1 MINKVH
7 DHIIAE
13 LDNSVRT
20 DTSIIVVAV
29 TFNLISLCLNSQASL
44 IGGFGGAGTD
54 VGGTIIF
61 FVFLATTLVFNGL
74 AIFGLMVGRST
85 RMKLIER
92 LLEMYADNDV
102 GKYYDQSL
110 ISNYSKRYILFGA
123 VVIVLGIT
131 AIIVP
136 LTMRIFSLSF

>member
-1 MINKVH
+1 VI
-7 DHIIAE
+7 
-13 LDNSVRT
+13 
-20 DTSIIVVAV
+20 
-29 TFNLISLCLNSQASL
+29 
-44 IGGFGGAGTD
+44 
-54 VGGTIIF
+54 
-61 FVFLATTLVFNGL
+61 FNGL

-92 LLEMYADNDV
+92 LLEMYADKDV

-110 ISNYSKRYILFGA
+110 ISNYSKRYVLFGA
-123 VVIVLGIT
+123 VVIVLGLT

>member
-20 DTSIIVVAV
+20 DTSVVVVTV
-29 TFNLISLCLNSQASL
+29 TFNLISLCLNSQAAL
-44 IGGFGGAGTD
+44 VGGFGGSGTD

-61 FVFLATTLVFNGL
+61 VVFLATTLVFNGL

-92 LLEMYADNDV
+92 LLEMYADHDV